1 MPCLHIIRICL
12 TERDQSYLVR
22 HILLI
27 SLTNMFV
34 MNVLFVMDN
43 PFAKTNAEH
52 LLEPMF
58 QIAEKYNI
66 QLLCFSGIGGSAVY
80 NRFNKIY
87 VAKVVEDK
95 FRNKENVSFK
105 AGGEETLELS
115 DFTIS
120 KEQMSL
126 F

>member
-1 MPCLHIIRICL
+1 
-12 TERDQSYLVR
+12 
-22 HILLI
+22 
-27 SLTNMFV
+27 
-34 MNVLFVMDN
+34 MDN

-58 QIAEKYNI
+58 KIAEKYNI
-66 QLLCFSGIGGSAVY
+66 QLICFSGIGGSAVY

-87 VAKVVEDK
+87 VAKVIEDK

-105 AGGEETLELS
+105 SGTEETLEMT
-115 DFTIS
+115 DFNIN
-120 KEQMSL
+120 KEQISL